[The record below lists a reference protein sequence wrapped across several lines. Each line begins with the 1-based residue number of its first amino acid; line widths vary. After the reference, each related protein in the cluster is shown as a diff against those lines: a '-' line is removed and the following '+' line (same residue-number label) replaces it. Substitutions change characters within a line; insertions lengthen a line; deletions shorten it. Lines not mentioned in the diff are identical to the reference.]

1 MRKKILNLVTLLA
14 VFSLL
19 LTACGAPAATP
30 TPAKPTDAPKATGAP
45 QPTAAPTAA
54 AAPTEAAP
62 ATTAPVASGKPV
74 EIRWYIGL
82 GTGDAP
88 ELEAPQQKVV
98 DAFNASHPNIHLTK
112 EVVLYANAYET
123 LATQVTSGNPPD
135 IVGPVGVS
143 GAEGFHGLWLDLAP
157 YIQKNNYDLS
167 DFDKSAV
174 DFYKVGGEGQ
184 VGIPYAI
191 YPSMVFY
198 QKSMFDEAGLNYP
211 PKKVGEKYKWPDGTE
226 SEWNYD
232 TLKKVAMKLT
242 VDEKGKTADQPGFD
256 PKKIAQ
262 YGFVWQGHD
271 DARAIGSYFGAGS
284 LVGPDGKTAQ
294 IPPEWDAAWK
304 WTYDS
309 IWKDHF
315 QPDYALYQSE
325 AWGATNPFNSGKI
338 AMGTTFLWYTCC
350 MDNAGDKWDI
360 AVVPSYNGKTTA
372 NLNADTFRIF
382 ESTKHPDEAFE
393 VLQYLLGDTPD
404 VKELLTAYGAF
415 PARKSLQ
422 ASFVDDLNKKFPQ
435 KPDWQVAM
443 DSVAYADNP
452 SFEAYFPN
460 YNEALN
466 RSRTFYNLILTTDKL
481 NMDDEIAKFKNDLQV
496 IFNKK

>member
-1 MRKKILNLVTLLA
+1 MHKKVLRIVTLLA
-14 VFSLL
+14 ILSLI
-19 LTACGAPAATP
+19 LTACGTAATP
-30 TPAKPTDAPKATGAP
+30 TPQPAKPTDVPAAKATEAPQATAAPKATEAP
-45 QPTAAPTAA
+45 QA
-54 AAPTEAAP
+54 TE
-62 ATTAPVASGKPV
+62 APVAGKPI

-112 EVVLYANAYET
+112 EVVLYASAYET

-157 YIQKNNYDLS
+157 YIQKTNYDLS
-167 DFDKSAV
+167 GFDKSAV

-184 VGIPYAI
+184 TGIPYAI
-191 YPSMVFY
+191 YPSMLFY

-226 SEWNYD
+226 EEWNYA
-232 TLKKVAMKLT
+232 TLQKVAMKLT
-242 VDEKGKTADQPGFD
+242 VDENGKTADQSGFD

-284 LVGPDGKTAQ
+284 LVEPDGKTAQ
-294 IPPEWDAAWK
+294 IPPEWVAAWK

-309 IWKDHF
+309 IWKYHF

-338 AMGTTFLWYTCC
+338 AMGITFLWYTCC

-382 ESTKHPDEAFE
+382 KTTKYPDESFE
-393 VLQYLLGDTPD
+393 VLKFLLGDSPE
-404 VKELLTAYGAF
+404 VKELLAAYGAF

-422 ASFVDDLNKKFPQ
+422 ASFVDDLNKKFAQ
-435 KPDWQVAM
+435 KPDWQVAL

-466 RSRTFYNLILTTDKL
+466 RSRTFYSLIITTDKL
-481 NMDDEIAKFKNDLQV
+481 NMDDEIAKFKADLQV

>member
-1 MRKKILNLVTLLA
+1 
-14 VFSLL
+14 
-19 LTACGAPAATP
+19 
-30 TPAKPTDAPKATGAP
+30 
-45 QPTAAPTAA
+45 
-54 AAPTEAAP
+54 
-62 ATTAPVASGKPV
+62 
-74 EIRWYIGL
+74 
-82 GTGDAP
+82 
-88 ELEAPQQKVV
+88 
-98 DAFNASHPNIHLTK
+98 
-112 EVVLYANAYET
+112 
-123 LATQVTSGNPPD
+123 
-135 IVGPVGVS
+135 
-143 GAEGFHGLWLDLAP
+143 
-157 YIQKNNYDLS
+157 
-167 DFDKSAV
+167 
-174 DFYKVGGEGQ
+174 
-184 VGIPYAI
+184 
-191 YPSMVFY
+191 
-198 QKSMFDEAGLNYP
+198 
-211 PKKVGEKYKWPDGTE
+211 
-226 SEWNYD
+226 
-232 TLKKVAMKLT
+232 MKLT
-242 VDEKGKTADQPGFD
+242 VDQKGKTADQAGFD

-284 LVGPDGKTAQ
+284 LVGADGKTAQ
-294 IPPEWDAAWK
+294 IPPEWEAAWK

-325 AWGATNPFNSGKI
+325 AWGAGNPFDSGKI
-338 AMGTTFLWYTCC
+338 AMGITFLWNTCC
-350 MDNAGDKWDI
+350 MDNAGDKWDL

-382 ESTKHPDEAFE
+382 KATKHPDEAFE
-393 VLQYLLGDTPD
+393 VLTFLLGDSPE

-422 ASFVDDLNKKFPQ
+422 ASFVDDLNTKFPW

-481 NMDDEIAKFKNDLQV
+481 NMDEEIAKFKNDLQV
-496 IFNKK
+496 IFNK

>member
-1 MRKKILNLVTLLA
+1 MPKKILRCVTLFA
-14 VFSLL
+14 VLSLI
-19 LTACGAPAATP
+19 LTACRTPAAPQP
-30 TPAKPTDAPKATGAP
+30 TKPPQAPQATTAPQATEAPKATQAP
-45 QPTAAPTAA
+45 KA
-54 AAPTEAAP
+54 TELPP
-62 ATTAPVASGKPV
+62 ATTAPSGQQPV

-88 ELEAPQQKVV
+88 EQQAPQQKVV

-112 EVVLYANAYET
+112 EVVLYASAYET

-157 YIQKNNYDLS
+157 YIQKTNYDLS
-167 DFDKSAV
+167 GFDQGAV

-191 YPSMVFY
+191 YPSMLFY
-198 QKSMFDEAGLNYP
+198 QKSMFDEAGLSYP
-211 PKKVGEKYKWPDGTE
+211 PKKVGEKYKWLDGTE
-226 SEWNYD
+226 EEWNYE

-242 VDEKGKTADQPGFD
+242 VDENGKTADQPGFD
-256 PKKIAQ
+256 PKKVAQ
-262 YGFVWQGHD
+262 YGFVWQMHD

-284 LVGPDGKTAQ
+284 LVGADGKTAQ
-294 IPPEWDAAWK
+294 IPPEWEAAWK

-315 QPDYALYQSE
+315 QPDYALQQSE

-338 AMGTTFLWYTCC
+338 AMGITFLWNTCC
-350 MDNAGDKWDI
+350 MDNAGDKWDL

-382 ESTKHPDEAFE
+382 KATKHPEEAFE
-393 VLQYLLGDTPD
+393 VLKFMLGDSPE
-404 VKELLTAYGAF
+404 VKELLAAYGAF

-422 ASFVDDLNKKFPQ
+422 ASFVDDLNTKFPQ
-435 KPDWQVAM
+435 KPDWQVAQ

-466 RSRTFYNLILTTDKL
+466 RSRTFYNLIQTTDKL

>member
-1 MRKKILNLVTLLA
+1 MKQRYWFS
-14 VFSLL
+14 VFSILVLL
-19 LTACGAPAATP
+19 SLALAACGGTIAT
-30 TPAKPTDAPKATGAP
+30 AT
-45 QPTAAPTAA
+45 TAAPTQPP
-54 AAPTEAAP
+54 APKPTTAP
-62 ATTAPVASGKPV
+62 EVKPTTAPVATTAPAAPV

-88 ELEAPQQKVV
+88 ELEAPQQAVV
-98 DAFNASHPNIHLTK
+98 DAFNKSHPNIHLTK
-112 EVVLYANAYET
+112 EVVLYASAYEN

-157 YIQKNNYDLS
+157 YLQKTKYDLS
-167 DFDKSAV
+167 DFDQGAV
-174 DFYKVGGEGQ
+174 DFYKTGGAGQ
-184 VGIPYAI
+184 LGIPYAI
-191 YPSMVFY
+191 YPSMIFY
-198 QKSMFDEAGLNYP
+198 QKEMFDEAKLNYP
-211 PKKVGEKYKWPDGTE
+211 PTKVGEKYKWPDGTAE
-226 SEWNYD
+226 EWNYD
-232 TLKKVAMKLT
+232 TLQKVSMKLT
-242 VDEKGKTADQPGFD
+242 VDANGKTADQTGFD

-284 LVGPDGKTAQ
+284 LVAPDGKTAQ
-294 IPPEWDAAWK
+294 IPPEWDVAWK

-309 IWKDHF
+309 IWKYHF
-315 QPDYALYQSE
+315 QPDYALYQAE
-325 AWGATNPFNSGKI
+325 TWGSGNPFDSGKV

-350 MDNAGDKWDI
+350 MDNAGNSWDI

-382 ESTKHPDEAFE
+382 KATKHPDEAFE
-393 VLQYLLGDTPD
+393 VLKYLLGDTPD
-404 VKELLTAYGAF
+404 VKALLTAYGAF

-422 ASFVDDLNKKFPQ
+422 TSFIDDLNAKFTQ
-435 KPDWQVAM
+435 KPDWQVALDM
-443 DSVAYADNP
+443 VNYPDNP

-466 RSRTFYNLILTTDKL
+466 RSRTLYNLIITTDKL
-481 NMDDEIAKFKNDLQV
+481 DMAAEIQKFKDDLQV

>member
-1 MRKKILNLVTLLA
+1 MSKKLWSVVTLFVVAAL
-14 VFSLL
+14 F
-19 LTACGAPAATP
+19 LTACGGAAATP
-30 TPAKPTDAPKATGAP
+30 PA

-54 AAPTEAAP
+54 AQPTEAPQPTAAP
-62 ATTAPVASGKPV
+62 KPTEAPQATTAPAASGKPV

-82 GTGDAP
+82 GTGDDPA
-88 ELEAPQQKVV
+88 LEAPQQKVV

-157 YIQKNNYDLS
+157 YIEKENYDMS

-191 YPSMVFY
+191 YPSMLFY

-226 SEWNYD
+226 EEWNYD
-232 TLKKVAMKLT
+232 TLRKIAMKLT

-256 PKKIAQ
+256 PNKVAQ
-262 YGFVWQGHD
+262 YGFVWQQHD

-294 IPPEWDAAWK
+294 IPPQWEAAWK

-315 QPDYALYQSE
+315 QPDYALQQSE

-338 AMGTTFLWYTCC
+338 AMGITFLWNICC
-350 MDNAGDKWDI
+350 MDNAGDKWDL

-382 ESTKHPDEAFE
+382 KATKYPDEAFE
-393 VLQYLLGDTPD
+393 VLKFMLGDSPE
-404 VKELLTAYGAF
+404 VKELLAAYGAF

-422 ASFVDDLNKKFPQ
+422 PSFVDDLNAKFPQ

-452 SFEAYFPN
+452 SLEAYFPN

-466 RSRTFYNLILTTDKL
+466 RSRTFYNLIQTTDNL
-481 NMDDEIAKFKNDLQV
+481 NMDEEIAKFKSDLQV
-496 IFNKK
+496 IFNKQ

>member
-1 MRKKILNLVTLLA
+1 MSQRIWSFIALLVVL
-14 VFSLL
+14 SLL
-19 LTACGAPAATP
+19 LAACGGAATTPQPQPQPQPPQP
-30 TPAKPTDAPKATGAP
+30 TEAAKPTEAP
-45 QPTAAPTAA
+45 QPTAESK
-54 AAPTEAAP
+54 PTEAP
-62 ATTAPVASGKPV
+62 TTAPSGKPV

-82 GTGDAP
+82 GSGDQP
-88 ELEAPQQKVV
+88 EQEAPQQKAV

-112 EVVLYANAYET
+112 EVVLYASAYET

-157 YIQKNNYDLS
+157 YIQKTNYDLS
-167 DFDKSAV
+167 GFDQGAV

-184 VGIPYAI
+184 TGLPYAI
-191 YPSMVFY
+191 YPSMLFY
-198 QKSMFDEAGLNYP
+198 QKEMFDEAGLNYP

-226 SEWNYD
+226 EEWNYD

-242 VDEKGKTADQPGFD
+242 VDANGKTADQPGFD
-256 PKKIAQ
+256 PKKVAQ
-262 YGFVWQGHD
+262 YGFVWQNHD
-271 DARAIGSYFGAGS
+271 DARAIGSYFGSGS
-284 LVGPDGKTAQ
+284 PVGPDGKTAQ
-294 IPPEWDAAWK
+294 FPPEWEAAWK

-315 QPDYALYQSE
+315 QPDYALQQSE
-325 AWGATNPFNSGKI
+325 AWGAGNPFDSGKI
-338 AMGTTFLWYTCC
+338 AMGITFLWNTCC
-350 MDNAGDKWDI
+350 MDNAGDKWDL

-382 ESTKHPDEAFE
+382 QATKHPDEAFE
-393 VLQYLLGDTPD
+393 VLKFFLGDSPEAKD
-404 VKELLTAYGAF
+404 LLTTYGAF

-422 ASFVDDLNKKFPQ
+422 APFVDDLNTKFTQ

-466 RSRTFYNLILTTDKL
+466 RSRTFYNLIQTTDNL
-481 NMDDEIAKFKNDLQV
+481 NMDDEIAKFKDDLQV

>member
-1 MRKKILNLVTLLA
+1 MRKSLLSFVTLLA
-14 VFSLL
+14 TLSLI
-19 LTACGAPAATP
+19 LTACDPISAVQLTRPPAQPTQPATP
-30 TPAKPTDAPKATGAP
+30 QPKATQAP
-45 QPTAAPTAA
+45 QATEPAKATAAPT
-54 AAPTEAAP
+54 
-62 ATTAPVASGKPV
+62 GQQPV

-112 EVVLYANAYET
+112 EVVLYASAYET

-157 YIQKNNYDLS
+157 YIQKDNYDLTA
-167 DFDKSAV
+167 FDKSAV
-174 DFYKVGGEGQ
+174 DFYKAGGEGQ
-184 VGIPYAI
+184 LGIPYAI
-191 YPSMVFY
+191 YPSMIFY

-211 PKKVGEKYKWPDGTE
+211 PKKAGEKYKWPDGAE
-226 SEWNYD
+226 EEWNYA
-232 TLKKVAMKLT
+232 TLQKVAMKLT
-242 VDEKGKTADQPGFD
+242 VDEKGKTADRAGFD

-271 DARAIGSYFGAGS
+271 DARAIGSYWGAGT
-284 LVGPDGKTAQ
+284 LVGSDGKTAQ
-294 IPPEWDAAWK
+294 VPGEWAAAWK

-309 IWKDHF
+309 IWKYHF

-338 AMGTTFLWYTCC
+338 AMGITFLWYTCC
-350 MDNAGDKWDI
+350 MDNAGDKWDL

-382 ESTKHPDEAFE
+382 KASKHPAEAFE
-393 VLQYLLGDTPD
+393 VLKFLLGDSPEAKD
-404 VKELLTAYGAF
+404 LLTAYGAF
-415 PARKSLQ
+415 PARHSLQ
-422 ASFVDDLNKKFPQ
+422 KSFVDDLNTKFTQ
-435 KPDWQVAM
+435 KPDWQVAL
-443 DSVAYADNP
+443 DSVANADNP

-460 YNEALN
+460 YNESLN
-466 RSRTFYNLILTTDKL
+466 RSRTLYSLLITTDKL
-481 NMDDEIAKFKNDLQV
+481 NVDDEIAKFKADLQV